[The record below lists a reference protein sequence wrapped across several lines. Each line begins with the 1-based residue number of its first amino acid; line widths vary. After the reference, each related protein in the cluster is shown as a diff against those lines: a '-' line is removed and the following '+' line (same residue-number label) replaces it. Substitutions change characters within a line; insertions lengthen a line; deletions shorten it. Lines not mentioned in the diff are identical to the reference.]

1 MKKRFGV
8 PAMGMASLQ
17 NLSGSNFQ
25 WVRDFSNEA
34 HTLQPLKF
42 KQLTPEIHDAWK
54 MIFLSFGGPGN
65 SYEKFLVSS
74 GFSGF
79 SPGGEVL
86 SFVIFSKATIPIE
99 SWILCQQQHPSRP
112 CRGATKLQE
121 LIIFCLRI

>member
-1 MKKRFGV
+1 MK
-8 PAMGMASLQ
+8 
-17 NLSGSNFQ
+17 
-25 WVRDFSNEA
+25 
-34 HTLQPLKF
+34 HTRLQPLKF